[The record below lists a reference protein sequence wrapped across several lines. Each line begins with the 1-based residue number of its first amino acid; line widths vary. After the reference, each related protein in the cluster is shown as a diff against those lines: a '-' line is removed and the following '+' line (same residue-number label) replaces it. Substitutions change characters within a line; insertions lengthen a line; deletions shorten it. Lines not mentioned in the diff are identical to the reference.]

1 MFSSFE
7 IPARA
12 VLASWLNRPFSGLRR
27 MVRAAVIIEDASCP
41 PVEDRFFFRSRMD
54 LQMERKLEQF
64 LQLLELPCSR
74 IGPRLEFVQPPMRV
88 FIEAVGARLVL
99 SLARPVDPARRDD
112 ALRSLVARCDPV
124 RHGGLIL
131 RACALRRDLML
142 SCTLDA
148 ALDVAAWLQAHR
160 TLRRLLDA
168 HAGDAR

>member
-1 MFSSFE
+1 
-7 IPARA
+7 
-12 VLASWLNRPFSGLRR
+12 
-27 MVRAAVIIEDASCP
+27 
-41 PVEDRFFFRSRMD
+41 MD
-54 LQMERKLEQF
+54 LQTERKLEQF
-64 LQLLELPCSR
+64 LRLLELPCSR
-74 IGPRLEFVQPPMRV
+74 IASRLEFAQPPLRV

-99 SLARPVDPARRDD
+99 SVARPIDAARRDD
-112 ALRSLVARCDPV
+112 ALRRLVARCDPA

-148 ALDVAAWLQAHR
+148 AHDVGAWLDAHR